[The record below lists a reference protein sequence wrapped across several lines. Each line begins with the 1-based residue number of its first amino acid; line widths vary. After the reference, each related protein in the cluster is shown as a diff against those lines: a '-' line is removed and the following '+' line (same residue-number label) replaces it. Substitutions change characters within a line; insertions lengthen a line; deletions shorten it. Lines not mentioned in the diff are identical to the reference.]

1 MKQKEIK
8 PKTIVLLDPSGLQEI
23 AVSDASVEVII
34 VMAQSTDATV
44 KLEIERTG
52 SVGKI
57 LGVIIGSDKSTIRLK
72 TDQHH
77 KVGKC
82 TSNLLIKSVL
92 SDSSTFFFEGR
103 IRVEP
108 GAQKT
113 DAYQR
118 NENLLLDLG
127 SRAESKPI
135 LEIEANDVRCTHAAT
150 VQPIPKEQ
158 VWYLQTRGI
167 EEREAKKLLINGF
180 VQTVLNEIQDIETKK
195 CIEQTVETQLYR
207 VIGR

>member
-8 PKTIVLLDPSGLQEI
+8 PKTIVLLDPSGSQVIPISER
-23 AVSDASVEVII
+23 SVDVVI
-34 VMAQSTDATV
+34 VMLQSSDATV
-44 KLEIERTG
+44 KLEIARKG
-52 SVGKI
+52 SVGRI
-57 LGVIIGSDKSTIRLK
+57 LGIIIGSDKSTIRLK

-77 KVGKC
+77 MEGGS
-82 TSNLLIKSVL
+82 TSSLLIKSVL
-92 SDSSTFFFEGR
+92 SDASTFFFEGR

-113 DAYQR
+113 DAFQR

-180 VQTVLNEIQDIETKK
+180 VQTVLDEIQDTEIRHRL
-195 CIEQTVETQLYR
+195 EQTVDGKLHKA
-207 VIGR
+207 IGR